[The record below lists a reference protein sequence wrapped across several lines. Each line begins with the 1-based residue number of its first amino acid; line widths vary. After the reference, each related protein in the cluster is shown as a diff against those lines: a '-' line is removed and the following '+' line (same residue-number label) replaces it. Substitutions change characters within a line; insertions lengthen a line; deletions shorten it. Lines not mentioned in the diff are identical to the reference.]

1 MCVLQVHE
9 HKTNNL
15 YGAGRVAFSQ
25 QSAELLLNYGTGRLK
40 LQESS
45 VMMHPYADI
54 NCSAKFARNFKD
66 VSEKLFTFKAGFSSV
81 WSGVRQK
88 TPALKEFTHT
98 KYRYYI
104 ETMVSILGTISM

>member
-66 VSEKLFTFKAGFSSV
+66 VSEKQMVL
-81 WSGVRQK
+81 
-88 TPALKEFTHT
+88 LHT
-98 KYRYYI
+98 KQGWRI
-104 ETMVSILGTISM
+104 FREKSI